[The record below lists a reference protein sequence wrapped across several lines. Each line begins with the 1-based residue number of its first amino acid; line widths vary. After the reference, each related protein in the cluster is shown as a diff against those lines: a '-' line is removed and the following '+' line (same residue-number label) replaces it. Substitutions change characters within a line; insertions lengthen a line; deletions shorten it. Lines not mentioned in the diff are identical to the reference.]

1 MQSLTPNSS
10 TGDSQKRRLLA
21 PCRRGTATIARKTAL
36 KTRYS
41 GQGTIG
47 PATNKALLL
56 ESIWPPHKAPDLFIL
71 IKWTFFAL
79 RLVFYWADILYP
91 GTFPLSPPVLLALV
105 LNSDWTIKQENLLKP
120 VVNVLAIMSLKT
132 LLVLFGLRKLRNKCR
147 IGF

>member
-1 MQSLTPNSS
+1 MYLQQLKLLTNYIIKTAVKKFLNLVQSLTLNGS

-91 GTFPLSPPVLLALV
+91 GTYPLSPAVLLVLV
-105 LNSDWTIKQENLLKP
+105 LNSDWMIKTGEF
-120 VVNVLAIMSLKT
+120 T
-132 LLVLFGLRKLRNKCR
+132 
-147 IGF
+147 